1 MRSLSAPSKICGG
14 AFIFVSAVAL
24 LGGCSNPAFACNS
37 LATEYQRATDL
48 YNQEKFSESSRLF
61 ETIARRYYT
70 CVARHYPPSLRDR
83 DFVAEQLLAA
93 GEVAHMAREN
103 GRAIQFVTEALKD
116 FEQIRPVL
124 KGDEALSFHLLE
136 DI

>member
-1 MRSLSAPSKICGG
+1 M
-14 AFIFVSAVAL
+14 
-24 LGGCSNPAFACNS
+24 
-37 LATEYQRATDL
+37 
-48 YNQEKFSESSRLF
+48 
-61 ETIARRYYT
+61 
-70 CVARHYPPSLRDR
+70 RDR